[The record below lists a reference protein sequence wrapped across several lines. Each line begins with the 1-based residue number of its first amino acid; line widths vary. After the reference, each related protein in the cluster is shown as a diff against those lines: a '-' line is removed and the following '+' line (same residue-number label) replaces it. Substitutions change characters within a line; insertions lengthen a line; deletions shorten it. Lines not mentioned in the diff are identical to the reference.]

1 METNLII
8 SIIAVFL
15 SLTSFVFL
23 KNKINKFEKKFKE
36 KVIDSLE
43 KEKLLNDFLNDF
55 HLSIRRFLE
64 DNHFV
69 MCQDQE
75 FLSTNMNYLEKM
87 FEKTFYRISE
97 NKKYSNHIL
106 NIIQNKIITDSMK
119 QKHQIVSVTKEV
131 HTKKDLHHGMRDLI
145 IKFSHGLFDI
155 NIELKRND
163 PHIKVDEQ
171 RNSIITCRNYS
182 KDRLRILA
190 DFQEMS
196 ISQLNN
202 QDSDTEQIY
211 LFMYFETYGNNG
223 IYHYADLKDLSG
235 FAYSSK
241 EHREERIYNN
251 FTIHELEENL
261 NKFLGSEQ
269 NEIFEMKYLDEF
281 NSKDMIINQN
291 VYNFKKRLTNFD
303 FSVVEKNK
311 STLGVFAPCEV
322 EFKSILIG
330 RNLQ

>member
-15 SLTSFVFL
+15 TLTSFLFL
-23 KNKINKFEKKFKE
+23 NRKTSKLEKKFKE
-36 KVIDSLE
+36 KVVYSLE
-43 KEKLLNDFLNDF
+43 KEKLLKEFLNDF

-64 DNHFV
+64 ENSFV

-75 FLSTNMNYLEKM
+75 FMANDIDQLEKL
-87 FEKTFYRISE
+87 FEKSFYRISE
-97 NKKYSNHIL
+97 NKKYTNHIS
-106 NIIQNKIITDSMK
+106 NIIQNKIITNEMK
-119 QKHQIVSVTKEV
+119 TKHQISCVSKEV
-131 HTKKDLHHGMRDLI
+131 HTKKDLRTGMRDLI
-145 IKFSHGLFDI
+145 IKFSHNLFEI

-171 RNSIITCRNYS
+171 RNTILSCRNHS

-196 ISQLNN
+196 ISQLENAG
-202 QDSDTEQIY
+202 SDTEQIY

-251 FTIHELEENL
+251 FNHDELSENL
-261 NKFLGSEQ
+261 QKILGSEQ
-269 NEIFEMKYLDEF
+269 DEIFEIKYLDEF
-281 NSKDMIINQN
+281 NSKDFIKNQN
-291 VYNFKKRLTNFD
+291 VYNFKRRMTNAE
-303 FSVVEKNK
+303 FSIIETHK